1 MALFEQFSK
10 DPIGY
15 LDASFNGTDPVA
27 ISEDQVCIGDP
38 STARRVLLHT
48 EDLYD
53 DVADGTGFFSDQR
66 FGRRSQQVEL
76 RAQARSVFRRHL
88 DANAGSAL
96 AEAVTTNISAQSEW
110 PDAGNWFFVRFF
122 RSVLLHDGSDPRLF
136 RIIED
141 VIRTSSLM
149 GARPH
154 HAWSGR
160 LLRLK
165 RTWLL
170 AGEIRSRKQAPPSA
184 PRDLLDVIIAV
195 AEPDQPL
202 EELVDVLIAFAKSI
216 SSTGFVLG
224 WVLSLLG
231 TEGDPGP
238 DVPSDWIVLETL
250 RLWPTPWLLGRFAKR
265 KHELSERTINRGDVV
280 IACPYLVNRHAD
292 YWSDATKFI
301 PGRWADPQSLK
312 NPAFL
317 TFGHG
322 MHRCALADYATEI
335 LSRTLD
341 VFRSRGFSIEPKNT
355 ARPLGPFLYPPAF
368 TLRLRDMQRGAP
380 AAQARCTR
388 RAQLPVA

>member
-10 DPIGY
+10 DPIRY
-15 LDASFNGTDPVA
+15 LDASFNGADPVA

-38 STARRVLLHT
+38 PAARRVLLHT

-53 DVADGTGFFSDQR
+53 DVADGTGFFSEQR

-76 RAQARSVFRRHL
+76 RTQARSIFRRHI

-96 AEAVTTNISAQSEW
+96 ADAIAANIRAQSEW
-110 PDAGNWFFVRFF
+110 PDTGNWFFVRFF

-136 RIIED
+136 RLIED

-149 GARPH
+149 GARPR
-154 HAWSGR
+154 HASWRGR

-165 RTWLL
+165 RTWML
-170 AGEIRSRKQAPPSA
+170 AGEIRSRKRAPPSA
-184 PRDLLDVIIAV
+184 PRDLLDAIIAV

-216 SSTGFVLG
+216 SSTGFVLA
-224 WVLSLLG
+224 WALYLLG

-238 DVPSDWIVLETL
+238 GVSSDWIVLETL

-265 KHELSERTINRGDVV
+265 QHELAGRSINQGDVV

-292 YWSDATKFI
+292 YWPDATRFI

-317 TFGHG
+317 TFGYG
-322 MHRCALADYATEI
+322 VHRCALADYATEI
-335 LSRTLD
+335 LSQTLE
-341 VFRSRGFSIEPKNT
+341 VLRSRGFSIEPKNT

-368 TLRLRDMQRGAP
+368 ALRLRDIQHGAP
-380 AAQARCTR
+380 AA
-388 RAQLPVA
+388 

>member
-10 DPIGY
+10 DPTGY
-15 LDASFNGTDPVA
+15 LDASFNGVDPVA

-38 STARRVLLHT
+38 LTARRVLLHT

-53 DVADGTGFFSDQR
+53 DVSDGTGFFSDQR

-76 RAQARSVFRRHL
+76 RAQARSIFRRHL

-96 AEAVTTNISAQSEW
+96 AEAVAANIRAQSEW
-110 PDAGNWFFVRFF
+110 PDTGNWFFVRFF
-122 RSVLLHDGSDPRLF
+122 RSVLLHTGSDPRLF
-136 RIIED
+136 RVIED

-149 GARPH
+149 GSRPR
-154 HAWSGR
+154 AWSGR

-216 SSTGFVLG
+216 SSTGFVLS
-224 WVLSLLG
+224 WALYLLG
-231 TEGDPGP
+231 TEADPGP

-250 RLWPTPWLLGRFAKR
+250 RLWPTPWLLGRFTKR
-265 KHELSERTINRGDVV
+265 QHELAGRSINQGDVV

-292 YWSDATKFI
+292 YWPDATRFM
-301 PGRWADPQSLK
+301 PERWADPQSLK

-341 VFRSRGFSIEPKNT
+341 VLRSRGFSIEPKNT

-368 TLRLRDMQRGAP
+368 TLQLRDMQRGTP
-380 AAQARCTR
+380 AAQTCCAHS
-388 RAQLPVA
+388 AQLPVA